1 MAFVRAARVSDL
13 RPGSIQEFQIEGTA
27 IALANVAGK
36 IYAINNTC
44 LHEGGP
50 LGEGFLE
57 GAVVTCPW
65 HGWQFDVTNGKDL
78 QDPSV
83 GVACYPTEL
92 RGEDIFV
99 DIAAKP

>member
-1 MAFVRAARVSDL
+1 MAFVRIAKVTDL
-13 RPGSIQEFQIEGTA
+13 QPGTIHEFEVDGTA
-27 IALANVAGK
+27 VALANVAGK
-36 IYAINNTC
+36 IHAINNTC

-50 LGEGFLE
+50 LGEGYLE

-65 HGWQFDVTNGKDL
+65 HGWQFSVIDGKDV

-92 RGEDIFV
+92 RGDEIFV
-99 DIAAKP
+99 DIAPKA